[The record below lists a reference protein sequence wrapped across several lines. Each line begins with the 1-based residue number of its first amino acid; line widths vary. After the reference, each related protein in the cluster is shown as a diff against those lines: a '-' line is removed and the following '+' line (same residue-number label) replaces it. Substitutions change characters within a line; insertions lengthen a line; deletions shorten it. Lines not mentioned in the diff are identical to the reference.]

1 MNELL
6 VQSIFNSKLIILDT
20 TVLNF
25 QIFLGLHELLG
36 KQIPVGDNN
45 LSWSLVKSIKSDIH
59 DTDEPD
65 IDAIESYSRL
75 NVALDVMH
83 ECFVPVKEPLTR
95 RDLVEDIIFTR
106 GWEIQ
111 TVIVT
116 TCFVGVTCWNTD
128 NSSAW
133 HMRHVLIL
141 PYKQVFII

>member
-6 VQSIFNSKLIILDT
+6 VQSIFNPRLIILDT

-106 GWEIQ
+106 G
-111 TVIVT
+111 
-116 TCFVGVTCWNTD
+116 
-128 NSSAW
+128 
-133 HMRHVLIL
+133 
-141 PYKQVFII
+141 